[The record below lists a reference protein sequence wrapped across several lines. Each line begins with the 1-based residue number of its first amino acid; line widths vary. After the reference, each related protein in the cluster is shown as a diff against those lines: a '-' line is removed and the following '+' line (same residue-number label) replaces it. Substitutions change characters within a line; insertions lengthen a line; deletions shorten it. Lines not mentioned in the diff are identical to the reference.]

1 MIPLTVK
8 EIAEACSGRID
19 GADPDAMVSHVAVD
33 SRGVVPG
40 SLFFALKGENTDGH
54 SYARDA
60 LARGAVAVV
69 AREDGGEIGAAVR
82 VGDPLAA
89 MGSLAELVRYRL
101 RLVTTIAITG
111 SSGKTGTKD
120 LTAAACKTERRTT
133 AAIASYNNQIGV
145 PLTIFEA
152 NEDTEVLV
160 VEVGSRGIGHIA
172 SLAPMIRPDV
182 AVITNIG
189 PAHIGMFG
197 SLDNTARAKGE
208 LVEMLQPEGTAVL
221 NADDERVDALA
232 AGTRAHVVRFG
243 RAALA
248 DVRAEDIRLDDDAR
262 ASFTLLADG
271 QSARVSLRVPG
282 EHMVSNALA
291 AAAAARAA
299 GVSLSGAAE
308 GLTRAQGSAW
318 RMELHEVGGRRIL
331 NDAYN
336 ANPDSTAAALKA
348 LVAMS
353 RGRPSWAVLGYM
365 AELGPEE
372 TAAHDRIGRL
382 AVRLGVQH
390 LVTVGEE
397 ARAIHEGARLEGM
410 FGGEAMF
417 AATAGEATELLRRHM
432 EPDAV
437 VLVKASRA
445 AGLEKIAIA
454 LAGTDS

>member
-1 MIPLTVK
+1 MIPLSLK
-8 EIAEACSGRID
+8 EIAEVCSGRLD
-19 GADPDAMVSHVAVD
+19 GADPDAVVSTVITD
-33 SRGVVPG
+33 SRTATPG
-40 SLFFALKGENTDGH
+40 ALFFALQGEHADGH
-54 SYARDA
+54 AYAADA

-69 AREDGGEIGAAVR
+69 AWEGAGEIGAAVR

-89 MGSLAELVRYRL
+89 IGDLAEMVRSRL
-101 RLVTTIAITG
+101 RATTIAITG

-120 LTAAACKTERRTT
+120 LTAAACATEHRT
-133 AAIASYNNQIGV
+133 AAAKASYNNQIGV

-152 NEDTEVLV
+152 DEDTEILV
-160 VEVGSRGIGHIA
+160 IEVGSRGIGHIA
-172 SLAPMIRPDV
+172 SLASMVRPDV

-197 SLDNTARAKGE
+197 SLDNTARAKRE

-221 NADDERVDALA
+221 NADDERTDAIA
-232 AGTRAHVVRFG
+232 NRTRAHVVRFG
-243 RAALA
+243 RAASA
-248 DVRAEDIRLDDDAR
+248 DVRAEDVALDDDAR
-262 ASFTLLADG
+262 ASFTLSADG
-271 QSARVSLRVPG
+271 ERARVSLRIPG

-299 GVSLSGAAE
+299 GVSLRGAVE
-308 GLTRAQGSAW
+308 GISRAHGSAW
-318 RMELHEVGGRRIL
+318 RMELHEVGGRRIV

-372 TAAHDRIGRL
+372 TTAHDRIGRL
-382 AVRLGVQH
+382 VVRLGVEH

-397 ARAIHEGARLEGM
+397 ARAIHEAARLEGM
-410 FGGEAMF
+410 FGGEAIF
-417 AATAGEATELLRRHM
+417 AATADEAIAVLRARM

-445 AGLEKIAIA
+445 AGLEKIAHA
-454 LAGTDS
+454 LEVPDA